1 MDSTG
6 SVAVSSDQLTQ
17 SCLDGMAWL
26 GMLRSS
32 APAPVL
38 VEREFRSADLEV
50 VAKLA
55 FPDSCH
61 TEYDTPIETAFK
73 QFLHLRSQ
81 LAAGRSNPPTAETVI
96 HELRRPRAVL
106 ITDWRSSL
114 FDGAATPETDG
125 FLDDNY
131 MPGWD
136 AWLALAAVEGAYG
149 ERCLLSWVP
158 AWMGDRMDSGI
169 SVDPA
174 ECMAWAE
181 FLTDGTI
188 ASRGWG
194 KRWSD
199 PSRPVVSKRK

>member
-61 TEYDTPIETAFK
+61 TEYDTPIETAF
-73 QFLHLRSQ
+73 Q
-81 LAAGRSNPPTAETVI
+81 LKRPSNNSFIFGRS
-96 HELRRPRAVL
+96 LRRVGPTRQPL
-106 ITDWRSSL
+106 KRLSTN
-114 FDGAATPETDG
+114 FDGQEPSSSPTGD
-125 FLDDNY
+125 
-131 MPGWD
+131 
-136 AWLALAAVEGAYG
+136 
-149 ERCLLSWVP
+149 LLYSTVP
-158 AWMGDRMDSGI
+158 QRPKRMGS
-169 SVDPA
+169 S
-174 ECMAWAE
+174 
-181 FLTDGTI
+181 TTI
-188 ASRGWG
+188 TCRGGMRGWL
-194 KRWSD
+194 S
-199 PSRPVVSKRK
+199 PP